1 MKPEIIYTS
10 GPEGLCPV
18 QAFGTV
24 DGFPFY
30 FRARHAHM
38 SLAIA
43 KSKDGDPVDWVASWV
58 YRVEYGDNPHSA
70 GYAPKDHC
78 KAFIEEAASLWKNQ

>member
-10 GPEGLCPV
+10 GPEGFCPV

-30 FRARHAHM
+30 FRSRNQRM

-43 KSKDGDPVDWVASWV
+43 KEKDADPINPESWA
-58 YRVEYGDNPHSA
+58 YMAEYGDNPYSA
-70 GYAPKDHC
+70 GYAPKEHC
-78 KAFIEEAASLWKNQ
+78 EAFIEEAAALWANR